1 MRKVLMAALMVLP
14 LVAGACSRGPA
25 EAALKAADES
35 IARVTR
41 EARTIMPA
49 ELESLTAAAAGAKA
63 RFDAGDYAGAL
74 AAAKDL
80 PARAAELA
88 RAAAAKKGEV
98 LAQWKEFQ
106 AAVPGA
112 LRNMT
117 ERIRAVEAMRKLPKD
132 FDRSQL
138 ATAKTALAEAAA
150 LWAAASDAFATGDFS
165 GALARA
171 AEVRTKA
178 DTLSPLVDALPR
190 PPEK

>member
-1 MRKVLMAALMVLP
+1 
-14 LVAGACSRGPA
+14 
-25 EAALKAADES
+25 
-35 IARVTR
+35 
-41 EARTIMPA
+41 MPA

-150 LWAAASDAFATGDFS
+150 LWATASDAFATGDFS